1 VYIHI
6 HIYINICTCVYIW
19 LYIYIY
25 TYIHVYVNIYVSI
38 YTYIY
43 VRVQIYIS
51 INTCIFI
58 HIFMCI
64 FIYIY
69 IPVYAFVYMTRTC
82 HTKEVKHT
90 KKSFHTYERH
100 SRCIRLS
107 RSGPW
112 RPPYSSA
119 VPVTQSYVWHD
130 SFIGATRLDYWC
142 DRAVETP
149 IQQRYAWDTAPWL
162 IHICDKTHSSC
173 DMTRVH
179 AWQGR
184 ADPHIAL

>member
-1 VYIHI
+1 MYMYLYILTYMFVYRYIFLYIHI
-6 HIYINICTCVYIW
+6 YSFIYWC
-19 LYIYIY
+19 IY
-25 TYIHVYVNIYVSI
+25 S
-38 YTYIY
+38 
-43 VRVQIYIS
+43 
-51 INTCIFI
+51 
-58 HIFMCI
+58 
-64 FIYIY
+64 YIY
-69 IPVYAFVYMTRTC
+69 IPIYVYVYMTRTC
-82 HTKEVKHT
+82 HTNEVKHT
-90 KKSFHTYERH
+90 KESFHTYERH